1 MTPEL
6 IFGLVGLLIG
16 ILSVGA
22 ALAWLIVAGQ
32 ASLRRDLGERM
43 GMLDTRM
50 SSMESRMTAMEA
62 RMSSMETRL
71 TAVETGLVAVQAHL
85 SAVEA
90 RNSTMER
97 ELGRTQ
103 GLIDGL
109 RATPT
114 SATTAD

>member
-50 SSMESRMTAMEA
+50 SSMETRMA
-62 RMSSMETRL
+62 SMETRL
-71 TAVETGLVAVQAHL
+71 TAVETGLAAVHTHL

-90 RNSTMER
+90 RTFVMER

-109 RATPT
+109 RATPAAPT
-114 SATTAD
+114 VAD

>member
-22 ALAWLIVAGQ
+22 ALAWLTVAEQ

-50 SSMESRMTAMEA
+50 SWMEA

-90 RNSTMER
+90 RHSVMER

-109 RATPT
+109 RATPA
-114 SATTAD
+114 ATTATD

>member
-43 GMLDTRM
+43 GML
-50 SSMESRMTAMEA
+50 ESRMLAMEN
-62 RMSSMETRL
+62 RMASE
-71 TAVETGLVAVQAHL
+71 EC
-85 SAVEA
+85 
-90 RNSTMER
+90 

-103 GLIDGL
+103 GLMDGL
-109 RATPT
+109 REAVT
-114 SATTAD
+114 SGKETD

>member
-32 ASLRRDLGERM
+32 ASLRRDLGDRM

-50 SSMESRMTAMEA
+50 SSMETRMTAMEA

-71 TAVETGLVAVQAHL
+71 TAVETGLVAIQAHL

-90 RNSTMER
+90 RNSVMER

-109 RATPT
+109 RAAPA
-114 SATTAD
+114 ATTAAD

>member
-43 GMLDTRM
+43 GLLETRM
-50 SSMESRMTAMEA
+50 
-62 RMSSMETRL
+62 
-71 TAVETGLVAVQAHL
+71 
-85 SAVEA
+85 
-90 RNSTMER
+90 
-97 ELGRTQ
+97 
-103 GLIDGL
+103 
-109 RATPT
+109 
-114 SATTAD
+114 

>member
-50 SSMESRMTAMEA
+50 SSMETRMA
-62 RMSSMETRL
+62 SMETRL
-71 TAVETGLVAVQAHL
+71 TAVETGLAAVHTHL

-90 RNSTMER
+90 RTFVMEL

-109 RATPT
+109 RATPAAPT
-114 SATTAD
+114 VAD

>member
-43 GMLDTRM
+43 GML
-50 SSMESRMTAMEA
+50 EA
-62 RMSSMETRL
+62 RMSSMENRMTAIETRM
-71 TAVETGLVAVQAHL
+71 
-85 SAVEA
+85 SAVEVRMSA
-90 RNSTMER
+90 LEAGVVALDTRMSGVETRTSVMER

-109 RATPT
+109 RATPA
-114 SATTAD
+114 SPTTAD

>member
-43 GMLDTRM
+43 GML
-50 SSMESRMTAMEA
+50 EA
-62 RMSSMETRL
+62 RMSSMENRMSS
-71 TAVETGLVAVQAHL
+71 VERECRRKCAPQGLVDAL
-85 SAVEA
+85 C
-90 RNSTMER
+90 R
-97 ELGRTQ
+97 ETR
-103 GLIDGL
+103 
-109 RATPT
+109 
-114 SATTAD
+114 SV

>member
-43 GMLDTRM
+43 GML
-50 SSMESRMTAMEA
+50 EA
-62 RMSSMETRL
+62 RMSSMETRM
-71 TAVETGLVAVQAHL
+71 TAIETRMSAVEVRLSALEAGVVAVDKRL

-90 RNSTMER
+90 RTSVMER

-109 RATPT
+109 RGGPPGG
-114 SATTAD
+114 TAAD

>member
-43 GMLDTRM
+43 GML
-50 SSMESRMTAMEA
+50 EA
-62 RMSSMETRL
+62 RMSSMENRMTAIETRM
-71 TAVETGLVAVQAHL
+71 
-85 SAVEA
+85 SAVEVRMSA
-90 RNSTMER
+90 LEAGVVALDTRMSGVET
-97 ELGRTQ
+97 RT
-103 GLIDGL
+103 
-109 RATPT
+109 
-114 SATTAD
+114 SVM

>member
-32 ASLRRDLGERM
+32 ASLRRDLGDRM

-50 SSMESRMTAMEA
+50 SSMETRMTAMEA

-85 SAVEA
+85 SAVEV
-90 RNSTMER
+90 RNSAMER
-97 ELGRTQ
+97 ELGRNQ

-109 RATPT
+109 RADPA
-114 SATTAD
+114 ATAATD

>member
-43 GMLDTRM
+43 GML
-50 SSMESRMTAMEA
+50 EA
-62 RMSSMETRL
+62 RMSSMENRMSS
-71 TAVETGLVAVQAHL
+71 V
-85 SAVEA
+85 
-90 RNSTMER
+90 ER

-103 GLIDGL
+103 GLVDGL
-109 RATPT
+109 REALT
-114 SATTAD
+114 SGKKPD

>member
-22 ALAWLIVAGQ
+22 ALAWLTVAGQ

-43 GMLDTRM
+43 GILDTRM
-50 SSMESRMTAMEA
+50 SWMEA

-90 RNSTMER
+90 RNSVMER

-109 RATPT
+109 RATPA

>member
-50 SSMESRMTAMEA
+50 SSMETRMASMESRMA
-62 RMSSMETRL
+62 SMETRL
-71 TAVETGLVAVQAHL
+71 TAVETGLAAVHTHL

-90 RNSTMER
+90 RTFVMEL

-109 RATPT
+109 RATPAAPT
-114 SATTAD
+114 VAD

>member
-43 GMLDTRM
+43 GML
-50 SSMESRMTAMEA
+50 EA
-62 RMSSMETRL
+62 RMSSMENRMTAIETRM
-71 TAVETGLVAVQAHL
+71 
-85 SAVEA
+85 SAVEVRMSA
-90 RNSTMER
+90 LEAGVVALDTRMSGVETRTSVMER

-109 RATPT
+109 RATPGRRRHG
-114 SATTAD
+114 

>member
-43 GMLDTRM
+43 GML
-50 SSMESRMTAMEA
+50 EA
-62 RMSSMETRL
+62 RMSSMETRMS
-71 TAVETGLVAVQAHL
+71 AIETRM
-85 SAVEA
+85 SAVEVRLSALEAGVVALDTRMSGVEA
-90 RNSTMER
+90 RTSVMER

-109 RATPT
+109 RGAPPGAT
-114 SATTAD
+114 AAD

>member
-50 SSMESRMTAMEA
+50 SSMERRMA
-62 RMSSMETRL
+62 SMETRL

-90 RNSTMER
+90 RNSVMER

-109 RATPT
+109 RATP
-114 SATTAD
+114 AAPTAVD

>member
-43 GMLDTRM
+43 SML
-50 SSMESRMTAMEA
+50 EA
-62 RMSSMETRL
+62 RMSSMENRMTAIETRMSGVEVRMSAL
-71 TAVETGLVAVQAHL
+71 EAGVVALDTRMSGVETRTSV
-85 SAVEA
+85 
-90 RNSTMER
+90 MER

-109 RATPT
+109 RATP
-114 SATTAD
+114 AGPVTAD

>member
-43 GMLDTRM
+43 GML
-50 SSMESRMTAMEA
+50 EA
-62 RMSSMETRL
+62 RMSSMENRMTAIETRM
-71 TAVETGLVAVQAHL
+71 
-85 SAVEA
+85 SAVEVRMSALEAGVVALHTRMSGVEA
-90 RNSTMER
+90 RTSVMER

-109 RATPT
+109 RAVPA
-114 SATTAD
+114 SAATAD

>member
-43 GMLDTRM
+43 GML
-50 SSMESRMTAMEA
+50 ES
-62 RMSSMETRL
+62 RMSSMETRMA
-71 TAVETGLVAVQAHL
+71 AVETGVAALGTRLHGVEAGLSAVQSRL
-85 SAVEA
+85 SAVET
-90 RNSTMER
+90 RTSEMER

-109 RATPT
+109 RGTPGSTT
-114 SATTAD
+114 SAD

>member
-32 ASLRRDLGERM
+32 ASLRRDLGDRM
-43 GMLDTRM
+43 GMLGTRM
-50 SSMESRMTAMEA
+50 SSMETRMA
-62 RMSSMETRL
+62 SMETRL
-71 TAVETGLVAVQAHL
+71 TAVETGLAAVHTHL

-90 RNSTMER
+90 RTFVMER

-109 RATPT
+109 RATP
-114 SATTAD
+114 AAPTAVD

>member
-32 ASLRRDLGERM
+32 ASLRRDLGDRM

-50 SSMESRMTAMEA
+50 SSMETRMTAMEA

-90 RNSTMER
+90 RNSVMER

-109 RATPT
+109 RATPA
-114 SATTAD
+114 ATTAAD

>member
-50 SSMESRMTAMEA
+50 SSMETRMESMESRMA
-62 RMSSMETRL
+62 SMETRL
-71 TAVETGLVAVQAHL
+71 TAVETGLAAVHTHL

-90 RNSTMER
+90 RTFR
-97 ELGRTQ
+97 YGTRT
-103 GLIDGL
+103 GPHPGAH
-109 RATPT
+109 RRPPRNPSRTYRG
-114 SATTAD
+114 